1 MTPTTITQQLETA
14 GMVPVVTLTRQDQ
27 ALPLAGALSRAGLP
41 VAEIT
46 LRTLHGLEGI
56 RQISRECPDMLV
68 GAGTVLNRSQAEEAL
83 CAGAGFIV
91 SPGLVPEVVTF
102 CLEQQVPVF
111 PGICTPTEV
120 CQALSLGVT
129 HLKFFPAKTFGGLST
144 LKAILSVFSEVR
156 LMPTGG
162 ITRDNAVDYLSN
174 PGVLC
179 CGGSY
184 IAPKKLLEARDFDA
198 ITCIAADTA
207 ALVKKIRAQK

>member
-14 GMVPVVTLTRQDQ
+14 GMVPVVTLTRQNQ

-46 LRTLHGLEGI
+46 LRTPHGLEGI
-56 RQISRECPDMLV
+56 RQISQQCPDMLV
-68 GAGTVLNRSQAEEAL
+68 GAGTVLNLSQAKDAL
-83 CAGAGFIV
+83 GAGAGFIV

-129 HLKFFPAKTFGGLST
+129 HLKFFPAKAFGGLST
-144 LKAILSVFSEVR
+144 LKAILSVFNEVR

-162 ITRDNAVDYLSN
+162 ITRDNAADYLSN

-184 IAPKKLLEARDFDA
+184 IAPPKLLEAQDFDA
-198 ITCIAADTA
+198 ISEIAADTA
-207 ALVKKIRAQK
+207 ALVKKIRSQK